1 MKYQELL
8 KEIEDL
14 KIGERKEIYNEEG
27 DKIIIF
33 RPEKLGRSL
42 KNKNYDIAKNF
53 QIILKK
59 SNAKEF
65 LPNHLR
71 VLIEFNHKIKVGN
84 EFLKMVEEI
93 YNGEDPIKFKE
104 ELKELKLLEDLDPS
118 IITLCL
124 IQMFM
129 AEQDINYT
137 HGKVQP
143 PRAFLMG
150 YLRFIEKKE
159 QNIDKILWS
168 STRHPP
174 RQEFW
179 KKNKD
184 NTTQKTFQK

>member
-1 MKYQELL
+1 MKYQDLL
-8 KEIEDL
+8 KDIKEL
-14 KIGERKEIYNEEG
+14 KIGSRKEIYSENG

-42 KNKNYDIAKNF
+42 KNKDYDLNKNF

-59 SNAKEF
+59 PAQEEF

-71 VLIEFNHKIKVGN
+71 VLIDVNHKVKNDHKNSNRFFEMIEAVYLGD
-84 EFLKMVEEI
+84 
-93 YNGEDPIKFKE
+93 DPLKFKD
-104 ELKELKLLEDLDPS
+104 ELNKLNLPSELDSS

-124 IQMFM
+124 IQLFM
-129 AEQDINYT
+129 SEQDINYT
-137 HGKVQP
+137 EGKVQP

-150 YLRFIEKKE
+150 YLRFIKTQTE
-159 QNIDKILWS
+159 NIDKLLWS

-179 KKNKD
+179 KR
-184 NTTQKTFQK
+184 

>member
-1 MKYQELL
+1 MNYQELL
-8 KEIEDL
+8 KEIESL
-14 KIGERKEIYNEEG
+14 EIGGRKELYDESG

-42 KNKNYDIAKNF
+42 KNKNYDIKKNF

-59 SNAKEF
+59 PDEKEF

-71 VLIEFNHKIKVGN
+71 VMIEFDHIINKGGENSNKFYEII
-84 EFLKMVEEI
+84 EEI
-93 YNGEDPIKFKE
+93 YKGEDPLKFKE
-104 ELKELKLLEDLDPS
+104 ELKNLKLSEELDPP

-124 IQMFM
+124 IQLFM
-129 AEQDINYT
+129 SEQDINYT

-150 YLRFIEKKE
+150 YLRFIKSKE
-159 QNIDKILWS
+159 QNIDKVLWS

-174 RQEFW
+174 RIEFW
-179 KKNKD
+179 RDFNP
-184 NTTQKTFQK
+184 

>member
-1 MKYQELL
+1 MKYKQLL
-8 KEIEDL
+8 KEIKEL
-14 KIGERKEIYNEEG
+14 KIGKRKEVYKEAG

-33 RPEKLGRSL
+33 RPPKLGRSL
-42 KNKNYDIAKNF
+42 KSKVYDIKKNF

-59 SNAKEF
+59 PSEKEF

-71 VLIEFNHKIKVGN
+71 VLIDVNHKIKSGGTN
-84 EFLKMVEEI
+84 AEKFFKMVEEI
-93 YNGEDPIKFKE
+93 YSGEDPLKFKGQLNKLRLPE
-104 ELKELKLLEDLDPS
+104 ELDSS

-150 YLRFIEKKE
+150 YLRFIKTKQ

-174 RQEFW
+174 KQEFW
-179 KKNKD
+179 K
-184 NTTQKTFQK
+184 T

>member
-1 MKYQELL
+1 MKYQQLL
-8 KEIEDL
+8 EEIKNL

-27 DKIIIF
+27 NKIIIF
-33 RPEKLGRSL
+33 RPEKLGKSL
-42 KNKNYDIAKNF
+42 KNKNYDIKRNF

-59 SNAKEF
+59 PNEKEF

-71 VLIEFNHKIKVGN
+71 VLIEFNHKIKSDKDKGE
-84 EFLKMVEEI
+84 EFYKMIEEI
-93 YNGEDPIKFKE
+93 YAGEDPLKFKE
-104 ELKELKLLEDLDPS
+104 ILKKLKLSEELDPS

-124 IQMFM
+124 IQLFM

-150 YLRFIEKKE
+150 YLRFIRKQE

-174 RQEFW
+174 KQEFW
-179 KKNKD
+179 RD
-184 NTTQKTFQK
+184 FPI